1 MKIACVNLFLNNRTN
16 NIKTKN
22 SEFFYVSP
30 STTGVLKPQ
39 KYDCVS
45 FSAKIPKITDPT
57 IDDLINNTPE
67 EEVLRANIL
76 RLAKYDIPC
85 PVCGHLMLAQ
95 EKFNTFESKVL
106 STTDTGELLKYIG
119 EYRKYLHPVEAK
131 VFNILKTLHKEYPDK
146 SVYELLKSKLPE
158 AECNLIRE
166 QSKIFTEIGI
176 LSRDFPPQKR
186 DLIQGLIKDSYSR
199 IWDTRETSRFSRKVF
214 IDKLKSIF
222 SSGEV
227 KQNALSAVQYEIFNL
242 TTPTLIE
249 KTKYNDKEYEII
261 EQAVKLP
268 KAQNNVN
275 AFIVKYAKKN
285 YGEADPSQ
293 KIAIRLLSS
302 SLATIEHIKAQKN
315 DGETVPGN
323 LALECAADNN
333 SRGHNDII
341 EQIIDNPAMPENYKK
356 YMRRL
361 CELHNEG
368 ILDKTYIKQQNK
380 TFKNAS
386 MGILNAVN
394 EIRELIWDGPN
405 TPHKN
410 TDDAP
415 QKAESQKPSPGQKA
429 RNNGA
434 KGYSRPHGTK
444 H

>member
-1 MKIACVNLFLNNRTN
+1 MKIACVNLFLNNGISN
-16 NIKTKN
+16 MKYKN
-22 SEFFYVSP
+22 LEFSYISP
-30 STTGVLKPQ
+30 SNTEFLKPL

-45 FSAKIPKITDPT
+45 FSAKIPLITEPT
-57 IDDLINNTPE
+57 LEDLINKTPE
-67 EEVLRANIL
+67 EEVLKANIL

-85 PVCGHLMLAQ
+85 PVCGHLMLDA
-95 EKFNTFESKVL
+95 EKFNAFENKVL
-106 STTDTGELLKYIG
+106 STTDTEKLLQYIG
-119 EYRKYLHPVEAK
+119 ENRKYLHPVEAK
-131 VFNILKTLHKEYPDK
+131 VFNMLKTLHKESPDK
-146 SVYELLKSKLPE
+146 SIYELLKSKLPE
-158 AECNLIRE
+158 AEGNLIRE
-166 QSKIFTEIGI
+166 QSKVFTEIGI
-176 LSRDFPPQKR
+176 LSRDLPPQKR

-222 SSGEV
+222 SAGEV

-333 SRGHNDII
+333 SRGHNDIM
-341 EQIIDNPAMPENYKK
+341 EQIIDNPKMPENYKK

-386 MGILNAVN
+386 MGILNADN

-415 QKAESQKPSPGQKA
+415 QKAESQKPSSGQKA